1 MAMSSA
7 QPLHFMLVGRL
18 PSDLTDSAPW
28 LASAWMWAPAA
39 FIVSLADD
47 AVEVEAEED
56 VVDDVVVVTLL
67 VVLLLSSEL
76 LAEAL
81 IGTDEGRRE
90 VTENEA
96 E

>member
-1 MAMSSA
+1 
-7 QPLHFMLVGRL
+7 
-18 PSDLTDSAPW
+18 
-28 LASAWMWAPAA
+28 
-39 FIVSLADD
+39 LADD